1 MEPQIL
7 LVEGR
12 RAKGLS
18 CAPLLEK
25 KGYHVTRVHTRR
37 NANAC
42 LEKES
47 PDLLIVDARYL
58 RFNASRFCQVLRAN
72 GNQVP
77 LLLILPEGEEDPSS
91 GATAILRGK
100 LTSRKLF
107 NRIRRILS
115 GPGGEILR
123 VGDIVL
129 DVKRRTVSRGGQQ
142 RRLTPKQTRLLE
154 VFMRNP
160 GRVLTR
166 AFLMKEVWNTD
177 FVGDTRTLEVH
188 IHWLRRA
195 IEETP
200 SSPVYLTTVRRLGY
214 RFDVPQA
221 DPPGA

>member
-1 MEPQIL
+1 MDPQIL

-37 NANAC
+37 NANAW
-42 LEKES
+42 LEKGS
-47 PDLLIVDARYL
+47 PDLLIVDARHL
-58 RFNASRFCQVLRAN
+58 RFNASRFCQALRAN
-72 GNQVP
+72 GNPVP

-129 DVKRRTVSRGGQQ
+129 DVKRRTVSRSGQQ
-142 RRLTPKQTRLLE
+142 RRLTPKQTHLLE

-200 SSPVYLTTVRRLGY
+200 SNPVYLTTVRRLGY